1 MNLPLK
7 KRSLSISLT
16 LIGWGSWMLL
26 ESGGGWKSF
35 LKVLDKLGKVTKFG
49 TSRPLFHG
57 EMDGWKKYEL
67 IQPPPRLIGL
77 KKHTWLLN
85 VPVHRRWQCKR
96 WAMSL
101 FWGTVSR
108 MTNWSSLEKPV
119 ISLTRR
125 NLGSR
130 FTFISCIFINRS

>member
-67 IQPPPRLIGL
+67 IQPPPPYRVKKTYLIAECPCAQ
-77 KKHTWLLN
+77 KVTMQKMSN
-85 VPVHRRWQCKR
+85 VPV
-96 WAMSL
+96 L
-101 FWGTVSR
+101 
-108 MTNWSSLEKPV
+108 
-119 ISLTRR
+119 R
-125 NLGSR
+125 NCVPDDKLIFSWKASHFLDQKELGLPLH
-130 FTFISCIFINRS
+130 FYQLHIHQ